1 MYSLK
6 YLNARLVTN
15 SLFIGRFQPLHI
27 GHLADIKSII
37 EKGERCI
44 VAIAAANKA
53 GTFQN
58 PLTGD
63 EREHIIKETLAAETD
78 LDQTQ
83 YEVHQL
89 TDIDDDEKWVRH
101 VVNNLPAFEK
111 VYSGSE
117 YVRGF
122 FENDE
127 RFEVFPVKMIK
138 DSDGGILCATNIRK
152 KFLLSENCSE
162 YLHPK
167 TSELLDKLAFP
178 DRLVKITP
186 D

>member
-1 MYSLK
+1 M
-6 YLNARLVTN
+6 VTN
-15 SLFIGRFQPLHI
+15 SLFIGRFQPFHI
-27 GHLADIKSII
+27 GHLADVRSII
-37 EKGERCI
+37 EKGEHCI
-44 VAIAAANKA
+44 IAIAAANKA
-53 GTFQN
+53 GTELN
-58 PLTGD
+58 PLTAA
-63 EREHIIKETLAAETD
+63 EREYIVKETLAAETD
-78 LDQTQ
+78 IDQTR

-101 VVNNLPAFEK
+101 VVDNLPPFEK
-111 VYSGSE
+111 IYSGSE

-127 RFEVFPVKMIK
+127 RFKVFPVRMVK
-138 DSDGGILCATNIRK
+138 DSDGGILCATDIRR
-152 KFLLSENCSE
+152 KFLLGENCLK